1 MYRKNKSF
9 RPRERGKKGL
19 KNLQSVKTL
28 AGRTG
33 ITGTNQ
39 QLGKARKQPLT
50 VTAQF
55 QQSLHSL
62 MDTLNQANPFFI
74 RCIKSNGNKIPNK
87 FDDETVQRQLRYT
100 GMLETVRIRQ
110 AGFNV
115 RLTYDEFIQLYRIL
129 LPKGL
134 LSSQNDVRHFLAT
147 LNLDRDNYQLG
158 TSKIFLRES
167 EKEKLDCK
175 LHQQIMASI
184 VTLQRWFRAC
194 LERRRF
200 LRIKNAIILL
210 QSYWRM
216 FIVQKNLRYIMA
228 AIKIQKT
235 WRGYKIRKWFNKFR
249 EALVHFQAHCR
260 GFKQRQIFMESRH
273 KVQVLI
279 TILFDDDHSLL
290 IFFLLMTNLTSLF

>member
-1 MYRKNKSF
+1 M
-9 RPRERGKKGL
+9 

-33 ITGTNQ
+33 ITATNQ
-39 QLGKARKQPLT
+39 GQLGKARKQPMT

-74 RCIKSNGNKIPNK
+74 RCIKSNSNKIPNQ

-158 TSKIFLRES
+158 SSKVFLRES
-167 EKEKLDCK
+167 EKHKLDCK

-184 VTLQRWFRAC
+184 VTLQRWFRVC

-200 LRIKNAIILL
+200 LRIKSAVITI
-210 QSYWRM
+210 QSYCRM
-216 FIVQKNLRYIMA
+216 YLVQRN
-228 AIKIQKT
+228 IKRLTAVMKLQKA
-235 WRGYKIRKWFNKFR
+235 WRGYKCRTEWQKIRQKI
-249 EALVHFQAHCR
+249 VGFQAHCR
-260 GFKQRQIFMESRH
+260 GFLLRKKVRDNEIAYINEVREQLRN
-273 KVQVLI
+273 KVQ
-279 TILFDDDHSLL
+279 SS
-290 IFFLLMTNLTSLF
+290 TNLFRSEDKYFYGNSSSRLKDLDSDE

>member
-1 MYRKNKSF
+1 M
-9 RPRERGKKGL
+9 
-19 KNLQSVKTL
+19 
-28 AGRTG
+28 
-33 ITGTNQ
+33 
-39 QLGKARKQPLT
+39 T

-74 RCIKSNGNKIPNK
+74 RCIKSNGNKVPNE
-87 FDDETVQRQLRYT
+87 FDNETVQRQLRYT

-147 LNLDRDNYQLG
+147 LNLNRDNYQLG
-158 TSKIFLRES
+158 SSKVFLRES
-167 EKEKLDCK
+167 EKYRLDYK

-184 VTLQRWFRAC
+184 MTLQRWFRAC

-200 LRIKNAIILL
+200 LRIRNAVITL
-210 QSYWRM
+210 QSYCRM
-216 FIVQKNLRYIMA
+216 YLVQKYIKQICA
-228 AIKIQKT
+228 ATKIQKV
-235 WRGYKIRKWFNKFR
+235 WRGYKTRCWFYK
-249 EALVHFQAHCR
+249 LKCGVIVIQAHIR
-260 GFKQRQIFMESRH
+260 GLMARNLYAEMKSMSAKQK
-273 KVQVLI
+273 KVRC
-279 TILFDDDHSLL
+279 LL
-290 IFFLLMTNLTSLF
+290 NS

>member
-1 MYRKNKSF
+1 MKYRKNKSF

-33 ITGTNQ
+33 ITATNQ
-39 QLGKARKQPLT
+39 GQLGKARKQPMT

-74 RCIKSNGNKIPNK
+74 RCIKSNANKVPNE
-87 FDDETVQRQLRYT
+87 FDNETVQRQLRYT

-134 LSSQNDVRHFLAT
+134 LSSQNDVRNFLLT
-147 LNLDRDNYQLG
+147 LDLNRDNYQLG
-158 TSKIFLRES
+158 SSKVFLRES
-167 EKEKLDCK
+167 EKYRLDYK
-175 LHQQIMASI
+175 LHQQIMSSI

-200 LRIKNAIILL
+200 LRIRNAVVTI
-210 QSYWRM
+210 QSYCRM
-216 FIVQKNLRYIMA
+216 HLAQRHIKQVYA
-228 AIKIQKT
+228 ALKIQKV
-235 WRGYKIRKWFNKFR
+235 WRGYKVRSWYQKLRMGVI
-249 EALVHFQAHCR
+249 VVQAHIR
-260 GFKQRQIFMESRH
+260 GFRVRQWRMRQHLVNQKKVCLYFRKIF
-273 KVQVLI
+273 L
-279 TILFDDDHSLL
+279 TIFRNSE
-290 IFFLLMTNLTSLF
+290 